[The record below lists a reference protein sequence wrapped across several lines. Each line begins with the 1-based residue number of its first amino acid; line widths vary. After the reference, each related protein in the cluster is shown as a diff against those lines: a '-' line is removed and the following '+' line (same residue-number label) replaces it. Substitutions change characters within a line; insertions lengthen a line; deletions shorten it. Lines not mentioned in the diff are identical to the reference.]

1 MFKEMVPEY
10 LIPRMLE
17 GETIA
22 DPVSPASLAQL
33 RAKDAFLG
41 VPITVPTWLRV

>member
-17 GETIA
+17 AETIA

-33 RAKDAFLG
+33 EGEKAAPF
-41 VPITVPTWLRV
+41 